1 MIKKRITK
9 DALSL
14 TLTPNKSSTV
24 QQNLIFF
31 GFLSVLCLTFAIGFF
46 VLGATMILPFAGLEI
61 MLLFIILRVNRNWLN
76 QSEKIYLDKLYVKLE
91 KGKNDIT
98 FDRFLSKFSI
108 VDNKTKKR
116 IFITGN
122 NQKVE
127 IGSFLNEEEIEE
139 LIVLLKKKVQ
149 DLNFSQMKV

>member
-1 MIKKRITK
+1 MIKKKITK
-9 DALSL
+9 NTLSL

-31 GFLSVLCLTFAIGFF
+31 GFLSVICMTFAIGFF

-61 MLLFIILRVNRNWLN
+61 LILFLVLKANRNWLN
-76 QSEKIYLDKLYVKLE
+76 QSEKIELDKLYVKLK
-91 KGKNDIT
+91 KGKNDLI

-108 VDNKTKKR
+108 VDHKTKKR

-139 LIVLLKKKVQ
+139 LIALLKKKVH
-149 DLNFSQMKV
+149 DLNFS

>member
-1 MIKKRITK
+1 MIKKKITK
-9 DALSL
+9 NTLFL

-31 GFLSVLCLTFAIGFF
+31 GFLSVICMTFAIGFF

-61 MLLFIILRVNRNWLN
+61 LILFLVLKANRNWLN
-76 QSEKIYLDKLYVKLE
+76 QSEKIELDKLYVKLK
-91 KGKNDIT
+91 KGKNDLI

-108 VDNKTKKR
+108 VDHKTKKR
-116 IFITGN
+116 IFITSDKK
-122 NQKVE
+122 KVE

-139 LIVLLKKKVQ
+139 LITLLKKKVQ
-149 DLNFSQMKV
+149 DLNFS

>member
-31 GFLSVLCLTFAIGFF
+31 GFLSVVCLTFAIGFF

-98 FDRFLSKFSI
+98 FDRFLSKFSV
-108 VDNKTKKR
+108 VDHKTKKR

-139 LIVLLKKKVQ
+139 LIALLKKKVQ
-149 DLNFSQMKV
+149 DLNFS

>member
-24 QQNLIFF
+24 EQNLIVD
-31 GFLSVLCLTFAIGFF
+31 GFLSVLCLTFARGFF

-108 VDNKTKKR
+108 VDHKTKKR

-149 DLNFSQMKV
+149 DLNFS

>member
-14 TLTPNKSSTV
+14 TLSPNKSSTV

-61 MLLFIILRVNRNWLN
+61 VLLFIILRVNRNWLN

-108 VDNKTKKR
+108 VDHKTKKR

-149 DLNFSQMKV
+149 DLNFS

>member
-1 MIKKRITK
+1 MIKKKITK
-9 DALSL
+9 NTLSL

-31 GFLSVLCLTFAIGFF
+31 GFLSVICMTFAIGFF

-61 MLLFIILRVNRNWLN
+61 LILFLVLKANRNWLN
-76 QSEKIYLDKLYVKLE
+76 QSEKIELDKLYVKLK
-91 KGKNDIT
+91 KGKNHLI

-108 VDNKTKKR
+108 VDHKTKKR
-116 IFITGN
+116 IFITSDKK
-122 NQKVE
+122 KVE

-139 LIVLLKKKVQ
+139 LITLLKKKVQ
-149 DLNFSQMKV
+149 DLNFS

>member
-9 DALSL
+9 DTLSL

-98 FDRFLSKFSI
+98 FDRFLSKFSV
-108 VDNKTKKR
+108 VDHKTKKR

-139 LIVLLKKKVQ
+139 LIALLKKKVQ
-149 DLNFSQMKV
+149 DLNFS

>member
-1 MIKKRITK
+1 MIKKKITK
-9 DALSL
+9 NTLSL

-31 GFLSVLCLTFAIGFF
+31 GFLSVICMTFAIGFF

-61 MLLFIILRVNRNWLN
+61 LILFLVLKANRNWLN
-76 QSEKIYLDKLYVKLE
+76 QSEKIELDRLYVKLK
-91 KGKNDIT
+91 KGKNDLI

-108 VDNKTKKR
+108 VDHKTKKR
-116 IFITGN
+116 IFITSDKE
-122 NQKVE
+122 KVE

-139 LIVLLKKKVQ
+139 LITLLKKKVQ
-149 DLNFSQMKV
+149 DLNFS

>member
-31 GFLSVLCLTFAIGFF
+31 GFLSILCLTFAIGFF

-61 MLLFIILRVNRNWLN
+61 ILLFIILRVNRNWLN
-76 QSEKIYLDKLYVKLE
+76 QSEKIHLDKLYVKLK

-108 VDNKTKKR
+108 VDHKTKKR
-116 IFITGN
+116 VFITGN

-139 LIVLLKKKVQ
+139 LIALLKKKVQ
-149 DLNFSQMKV
+149 DLNFS

>member
-1 MIKKRITK
+1 MIKKKITK
-9 DALSL
+9 NTLSL

-31 GFLSVLCLTFAIGFF
+31 GFLSVICMTFAIGFF

-61 MLLFIILRVNRNWLN
+61 LILFLVLKANRNWLN
-76 QSEKIYLDKLYVKLE
+76 QSEKIELDKLYVKLK
-91 KGKNDIT
+91 KGKNDLI

-108 VDNKTKKR
+108 VDHKTRKR
-116 IFITGN
+116 IFITSDKK
-122 NQKVE
+122 KVE

-139 LIVLLKKKVQ
+139 LITLLKKKVQ
-149 DLNFSQMKV
+149 DLNFS

>member
-1 MIKKRITK
+1 MIKKKITK
-9 DALSL
+9 NTLSL

-31 GFLSVLCLTFAIGFF
+31 GFLSVICMTFAIGFF

-61 MLLFIILRVNRNWLN
+61 LILFLVLKANRNWLN
-76 QSEKIYLDKLYVKLE
+76 QSEKIELDKLYVKLK
-91 KGKNDIT
+91 KGKNDLI

-108 VDNKTKKR
+108 VDHKTKKR

-127 IGSFLNEEEIEE
+127 ILS
-139 LIVLLKKKVQ
+139 LIHI
-149 DLNFSQMKV
+149 

>member
-9 DALSL
+9 DELLL

-61 MLLFIILRVNRNWLN
+61 ILLFIILRVNRNWLN

-98 FDRFLSKFSI
+98 FDRFLSKFSV
-108 VDNKTKKR
+108 VDHKTKKR

-139 LIVLLKKKVQ
+139 LIALLKKKVQ
-149 DLNFSQMKV
+149 DLNFS

>member
-1 MIKKRITK
+1 MIKKKITK
-9 DALSL
+9 NTLSL

-31 GFLSVLCLTFAIGFF
+31 GFLSVICMTFDIGFF

-61 MLLFIILRVNRNWLN
+61 LILFLVLKANRNWLN
-76 QSEKIYLDKLYVKLE
+76 QSEKIELDKLYVKLK
-91 KGKNDIT
+91 KGKNDLI

-108 VDNKTKKR
+108 VDHKTKKR
-116 IFITGN
+116 IFITSDKK
-122 NQKVE
+122 KVE

-139 LIVLLKKKVQ
+139 LITLLKKKVQ
-149 DLNFSQMKV
+149 DLNFS

>member
-61 MLLFIILRVNRNWLN
+61 MLLFIILRVN
-76 QSEKIYLDKLYVKLE
+76 SFTEKE
-91 KGKNDIT
+91 ST
-98 FDRFLSKFSI
+98 RFKFF
-108 VDNKTKKR
+108 V
-116 IFITGN
+116 
-122 NQKVE
+122 
-127 IGSFLNEEEIEE
+127 NEG
-139 LIVLLKKKVQ
+139 LILHKWECHC
-149 DLNFSQMKV
+149 

>member
-1 MIKKRITK
+1 MIKKKITK
-9 DALSL
+9 NTLSL

-31 GFLSVLCLTFAIGFF
+31 GFLSVICMTFAIGFF

-61 MLLFIILRVNRNWLN
+61 LILFLVLKANRNWLN
-76 QSEKIYLDKLYVKLE
+76 QSEKIELDKLYVKLK
-91 KGKNDIT
+91 KGKNDLI

-108 VDNKTKKR
+108 VDHKTKKR
-116 IFITGN
+116 IFITSDKK
-122 NQKVE
+122 KVE

-139 LIVLLKKKVQ
+139 LITLLKQKVQ
-149 DLNFSQMKV
+149 DLNFS

>member
-1 MIKKRITK
+1 MIKKKITK
-9 DALSL
+9 NTLSL

-31 GFLSVLCLTFAIGFF
+31 GFLSVICMTFAIGFF

-61 MLLFIILRVNRNWLN
+61 LILFLVLKANRNWLN
-76 QSEKIYLDKLYVKLE
+76 QSEKIELDKLYVKLK
-91 KGKNDIT
+91 KGKNDLI

-108 VDNKTKKR
+108 VDHKTKKR
-116 IFITGN
+116 IFITSDTE
-122 NQKVE
+122 KVE

-139 LIVLLKKKVQ
+139 LITLLKKKVQ
-149 DLNFSQMKV
+149 DLNFS

>member
-1 MIKKRITK
+1 MIKKKITK
-9 DALSL
+9 NTLSL

-31 GFLSVLCLTFAIGFF
+31 GFLSVICMTFAIGFF

-61 MLLFIILRVNRNWLN
+61 LILFLVLKANRNWLN
-76 QSEKIYLDKLYVKLE
+76 QSEKIELDKLYVKLK
-91 KGKNDIT
+91 KGKNDLI

-108 VDNKTKKR
+108 VDHKTKKR
-116 IFITGN
+116 IFITN
-122 NQKVE
+122 DKKKVE

-139 LIVLLKKKVQ
+139 LITLLKKKVQ
-149 DLNFSQMKV
+149 DLNFS

>member
-1 MIKKRITK
+1 MIKKKITK
-9 DALSL
+9 NTLSL

-31 GFLSVLCLTFAIGFF
+31 GFLSVICMTFAIGFF

-61 MLLFIILRVNRNWLN
+61 LILFLVLKANRNWLN
-76 QSEKIYLDKLYVKLE
+76 QSEKIELDKLHVKLK
-91 KGKNDIT
+91 KGKNDLI

-108 VDNKTKKR
+108 VDHKTKKR
-116 IFITGN
+116 IFITSDKK
-122 NQKVE
+122 KVE

-139 LIVLLKKKVQ
+139 LITLLKKKVQ
-149 DLNFSQMKV
+149 DLNFS

>member
-108 VDNKTKKR
+108 VDHKTKKR

-139 LIVLLKKKVQ
+139 LIALLRKKVQ
-149 DLNFSQMKV
+149 DLNFL

>member
-1 MIKKRITK
+1 MIKKIITN
-9 DALSL
+9 DALLL

-98 FDRFLSKFSI
+98 FDRFLSKFSV
-108 VDNKTKKR
+108 VDHKTKKR

-139 LIVLLKKKVQ
+139 LIALLRKKVQ
-149 DLNFSQMKV
+149 DLNFL

>member
-9 DALSL
+9 DSLLL

-24 QQNLIFF
+24 QQNIIFF
-31 GFLSVLCLTFAIGFF
+31 GFLSVLCITFGIGFF

-76 QSEKIYLDKLYVKLE
+76 QSEKIYLDKLFVKLE

-108 VDNKTKKR
+108 VDHKTKKR
-116 IFITGN
+116 IFITSDKK
-122 NQKVE
+122 KVE

-139 LIVLLKKKVQ
+139 LIALLKKKVQ
-149 DLNFSQMKV
+149 DLNFS

>member
-61 MLLFIILRVNRNWLN
+61 MLLFIILRVNRNWVN

-98 FDRFLSKFSI
+98 FDRFLSKFSV
-108 VDNKTKKR
+108 VDHKTKKR

-127 IGSFLNEEEIEE
+127 IGSFLNEEEIED
-139 LIVLLKKKVQ
+139 LIALLKKKVQ
-149 DLNFSQMKV
+149 DLNFS

>member
-9 DALSL
+9 NALSL

-98 FDRFLSKFSI
+98 FDRFLSKFSV
-108 VDNKTKKR
+108 VDHKTKKR

-139 LIVLLKKKVQ
+139 LITLLKKKVQ
-149 DLNFSQMKV
+149 DLNFS

>member
-1 MIKKRITK
+1 MIKKKITK
-9 DALSL
+9 NTLSL

-108 VDNKTKKR
+108 VDHKTKKR

-139 LIVLLKKKVQ
+139 LIALLKKKVQ
-149 DLNFSQMKV
+149 DLNFS

>member
-61 MLLFIILRVNRNWLN
+61 MLLFIILRVNRSWLN

-108 VDNKTKKR
+108 VDHKTKKR

-149 DLNFSQMKV
+149 DLNFS

>member
-76 QSEKIYLDKLYVKLE
+76 QSEKIYFDKLYVKLE

-108 VDNKTKKR
+108 VDHKTKKR

-149 DLNFSQMKV
+149 DLNFS